1 MKNILCFAIICFWH
15 LLTYSQPG
23 GNKNGYSREGAKTT
37 SNQMNT
43 LFIESFLFNKGIINI
58 PGEKGENKAAVE
70 EAITN
75 SDNVI
80 REFEQK
86 VDEFLKSKPTPQIL
100 KSNYNTVVKISQG
113 YSSAIVDADDGLKN
127 WKSLSAISFLQN
139 LYLYRAYITA
149 AIKVYPEAISLQEN
163 IEQLNEAINRFGSK
177 ESYMQ
182 NLTKNKIA
190 YFKSLKMKPPVFKD
204 AGIEKMVK
212 SQYENTSGQD
222 KLTVTHVHITTL
234 WTLEKN
240 VFDIP
245 ISKEV
250 EVNMAIKRADGTCGL
265 ATGRVRQEYTGGG
278 NYSAARLIM
287 PSPVTVVPCE
297 NLPK

>member
-1 MKNILCFAIICFWH
+1 MKNILCFALICFGH

-37 SNQMNT
+37 SNEMNT
-43 LFIESFLFNKGIINI
+43 LFIESFLFSKGTINM
-58 PGEKGENKAAVE
+58 PGEKAENRPAVE

-75 SDNVI
+75 SDYVI
-80 REFEQK
+80 KEFEQK
-86 VDEFLKSKPTPQIL
+86 VDEFLKSKPSPQIL
-100 KSNYNTVVKISQG
+100 KSNYNSVVKIAQR
-113 YSSAIVDADDGLKN
+113 YSSAIKDADDGLKN
-127 WKSLSAISFLQN
+127 WKSLSAISYLQN
-139 LYLYRAYITA
+139 LYLYKAYITA

-163 IEQLNEAINRFGSK
+163 IEVLNDAINGYGTK

-182 NLTKNKIA
+182 RLVNNKIA
-190 YFKSLKMKPPVFKD
+190 YIKSLKMKPAAFKD
-204 AGIEKMVK
+204 ASIEKMVK

-240 VFDIP
+240 TLDIP
-245 ISKEV
+245 ISKEA
-250 EVNMAIKRADGTCGL
+250 EVNMAIKRADGTCGF
-265 ATGRVRQEYTGGG
+265 ATGRIRQEYKGGG
-278 NYSAARLIM
+278 NYSVARLIM
-287 PSPVTVVPCE
+287 PSPVIVVPCE